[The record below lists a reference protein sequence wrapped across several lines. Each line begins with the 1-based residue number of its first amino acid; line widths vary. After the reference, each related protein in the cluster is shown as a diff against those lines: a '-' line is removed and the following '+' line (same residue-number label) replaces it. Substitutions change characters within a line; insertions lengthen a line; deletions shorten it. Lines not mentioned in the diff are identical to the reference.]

1 MKIYKKFSVVS
12 SCSSY
17 KYHWGIAEHI
27 QMSQIHRKLF
37 ISAKYNLHKLLLQQL
52 QILCYFSFLCSHIRG
67 YGKPSERHWSA
78 EKCPCKKYMS
88 WHVLME
94 SKLARITHLYI
105 KNKGFV
111 QPEGIVAIKLVV
123 EFLIPDQ
130 TNHVHRGTCS
140 LKLKSVPKHQQ
151 VTSIPASFLTEQVSC
166 IPHL

>member
-1 MKIYKKFSVVS
+1 MKIYKNFSVVS

-17 KYHWGIAEHI
+17 KYHWGIAEHR
-27 QMSQIHRKLF
+27 QMSQIHRNLL
-37 ISAKYNLHKLLLQQL
+37 ISAKYNSYKLLLQQL

-67 YGKPSERHWSA
+67 YGKPSERHCPT

-94 SKLARITHLYI
+94 SKVARISHLYI

-111 QPEGIVAIKLVV
+111 QPESIVDIKVV
-123 EFLIPDQ
+123 VGFLIPDQ
-130 TNHVHRGTCS
+130 TDHVHRSRCS

-151 VTSIPASFLTEQVSC
+151 VTSIPGAFLTEQVSC
-166 IPHL
+166 IP